1 MMNFDLIIN
10 YINNGGSRDNENIII
25 TSFRKWSN
33 VAKFLITHNKIEKI
47 NLLNLYTILYH
58 NDEESEFNMICH
70 SILKKY
76 GPGYFVKY
84 LDDVSVVDNE
94 FYSSLPDLSYL
105 SNIFN
110 YEDISIV
117 VNGVFGQDWYKYFYV
132 DESSIYYYSD
142 IIEILNDNNLITIK
156 EIILEACGD
165 NNFDEESFNYNLPSD
180 YFDENDEFNVSDNI
194 EVIMTDSELFK
205 FVIELDC
212 LRELKS
218 SLSNL
223 YSMAYNEAW
232 NEQMFE
238 RIWSELSEF
247 FSKDVVW
254 EDDFVKI
261 KIKDFNIVL
270 DHYFRGIGDSET
282 NIIEDNS
289 YIKILHSLF
298 LLGIYEEP
306 NIRLL
311 PYPSD
316 DLVSNYIN
324 DSLSDYIY

>member
-1 MMNFDLIIN
+1 MNFDLIIN

-47 NLLNLYTILYH
+47 NLGNLYTILYR

-76 GPGYFVKY
+76 GSGYFVKY

-94 FYSSLPDLSYL
+94 FYISLPDLSYI
-105 SNIFN
+105 SKIFN
-110 YEDISIV
+110 NEDISNV
-117 VNGVFGQDWYKYFYV
+117 VKGVFGQDWYKYFYV
-132 DESSIYYYSD
+132 DNSSINYYYD
-142 IIEILNDNNLITIK
+142 IIDTLDDNNLITIK
-156 EIILEACGD
+156 ENILENCGG
-165 NNFDEESFNYNLPSD
+165 NNFDEESFNYRLPSD

-194 EVIMTDSELFK
+194 ETIMSDSKLFN
-205 FVIELDC
+205 FVIQLDC

-218 SLSNL
+218 SLGSL
-223 YSMAYNEAW
+223 YSMAYNESW
-232 NEQMFE
+232 NEQMFD

-270 DHYFRGIGDSET
+270 DHYFRDIGDNET
-282 NIIEDNS
+282 NIIEDNN
-289 YIKILHSLF
+289 YISMLSSLF

-316 DLVSNYIN
+316 ELVSNNIN

>member
-10 YINNGGSRDNENIII
+10 YINNGGSMDNENIII

-47 NLLNLYTILYH
+47 NLEKLYTILYR

-70 SILKKY
+70 SILMKY
-76 GPGYFVKY
+76 GSGYFVKY

-94 FYSSLPDLSYL
+94 FYISLPDLNWL
-105 SNIFN
+105 SKIFN
-110 YEDISIV
+110 NEDISNV
-117 VNGVFGQDWYKYFYV
+117 VKGVFDQDWYKYFYV

-165 NNFDEESFNYNLPSD
+165 NNFDDESFNYRLPSH
-180 YFDENDEFNVSDNI
+180 YFNENDEFNVSDNI

-218 SLSNL
+218 SLSDL

-247 FSKDVVW
+247 FSKNVVW

-270 DHYFRGIGDSET
+270 DHYFSGIDNNEI

-289 YIKILHSLF
+289 YIKILNSLF

-306 NIRLL
+306 KIRLL

-316 DLVSNYIN
+316 DLVSDYIN

>member
-47 NLLNLYTILYH
+47 NLGNLYTILYR

-76 GPGYFVKY
+76 GSDYFVNY

-94 FYSSLPDLSYL
+94 FYISLPDLSYL

-110 YEDISIV
+110 YEDISNV

-132 DESSIYYYSD
+132 DKSSIYYYSD

-218 SLSNL
+218 SLSDL

-270 DHYFRGIGDSET
+270 DHYFRDIGDSET
-282 NIIEDNS
+282 NIIEDYS

>member
-1 MMNFDLIIN
+1 
-10 YINNGGSRDNENIII
+10 
-25 TSFRKWSN
+25 
-33 VAKFLITHNKIEKI
+33 
-47 NLLNLYTILYH
+47 
-58 NDEESEFNMICH
+58 
-70 SILKKY
+70 
-76 GPGYFVKY
+76 
-84 LDDVSVVDNE
+84 
-94 FYSSLPDLSYL
+94 
-105 SNIFN
+105 
-110 YEDISIV
+110 
-117 VNGVFGQDWYKYFYV
+117 
-132 DESSIYYYSD
+132 
-142 IIEILNDNNLITIK
+142 
-156 EIILEACGD
+156 LEACGD

-218 SLSNL
+218 SLSDL

-238 RIWSELSEF
+238 IIWSELSEF

-270 DHYFRGIGDSET
+270 DDYFRDIGDNET
-282 NIIEDNS
+282 NIIEDNN
-289 YIKILHSLF
+289 YIRMLSSLF

-316 DLVSNYIN
+316 ELVNNNIN

>member
-1 MMNFDLIIN
+1 MNFDLIIN
-10 YINNGGSRDNENIII
+10 YINNGGSMDNENIII

-47 NLLNLYTILYH
+47 NLEKLYTILYR

-70 SILKKY
+70 SILMKY
-76 GPGYFVKY
+76 GSGYFVKY

-94 FYSSLPDLSYL
+94 FYISLPDLNWL
-105 SNIFN
+105 SKIFN
-110 YEDISIV
+110 NEDISNV
-117 VNGVFGQDWYKYFYV
+117 VKGVFDQDWYKYFYV

-165 NNFDEESFNYNLPSD
+165 NNFDDESFNYRLPSH
-180 YFDENDEFNVSDNI
+180 YFNENDEFNVSDNI

-218 SLSNL
+218 SLSDL

-247 FSKDVVW
+247 FSKNVVW

-270 DHYFRGIGDSET
+270 DHYFSGIDNNEI

-289 YIKILHSLF
+289 YIKILNSLF

-306 NIRLL
+306 KIRLL

-316 DLVSNYIN
+316 DLVSDYIN

>member
-1 MMNFDLIIN
+1 MNFDLIIN
-10 YINNGGSRDNENIII
+10 YINNGGSNDVKNIII
-25 TSFRKWSN
+25 TSFRKFSN

-47 NLLNLYTILYH
+47 NLEKLYTLLYY

-76 GPGYFVKY
+76 GSDYFVNY

-94 FYSSLPDLSYL
+94 FYISLPDLSYL
-105 SNIFN
+105 PNIFN
-110 YEDISIV
+110 YEDISNV
-117 VNGVFGQDWYKYFYV
+117 VNGVFGQDWYEYFYV
-132 DESSIYYYSD
+132 DNSSINYYYD
-142 IIEILNDNNLITIK
+142 IIDILDDNNLITIK
-156 EIILEACGD
+156 ENILENCGG
-165 NNFDEESFNYNLPSD
+165 NNFDEESFNYSLPSD

-194 EVIMTDSELFK
+194 ETIMSDSELFN
-205 FVIELDC
+205 FIIQLDC

-218 SLSNL
+218 SLISL

-238 RIWSELSEF
+238 RIWSGLSEF

-270 DHYFRGIGDSET
+270 DHYFRGIGDNET

-311 PYPSD
+311 PYPSNE
-316 DLVSNYIN
+316 LVSNNIN